1 VLILQ
6 DGASASSS
14 AYMLPTMCSD
24 IAAYAAGSMPLST
37 GTLYAGSS
45 MVGTQGLG
53 LSSAPAGSMQ
63 RLSAV
68 ADIRTHS
75 MPQSASVLPVACN
88 APGAGLAA
96 ASHSST
102 WPAGLTSQQQQL
114 LVGEQQLL
122 PLSTQQ
128 TPIPSAQVQMQ
139 LMGSSESLDVPLA
152 NSAAINLG
160 MVSTTAAA
168 QAVSNNVAP
177 MSVFAPVSA
186 ANLVSYI
193 SMNGTAV
200 LQAQQLSNQLAAAG
214 TPSLGLP
221 SAAAAAAAA
230 RPCAVLPNYMQE

>member
-1 VLILQ
+1 
-6 DGASASSS
+6 
-14 AYMLPTMCSD
+14 
-24 IAAYAAGSMPLST
+24 MPLST
-37 GTLYAGSS
+37 GALYVGSS

-102 WPAGLTSQQQQL
+102 WPAGLTSQQQL

-160 MVSTTAAA
+160 MVSTPAAA
-168 QAVSNNVAP
+168 QAVINNVASMP
-177 MSVFAPVSA
+177 VFAPVSA

-193 SMNGTAV
+193 SMNGAAV
-200 LQAQQLSNQLAAAG
+200 LQAQQLSMQLAAAG

-230 RPCAVLPNYMQE
+230 RPCAVLPNYMQEQL